1 MSGPKSQ
8 SRPDAE
14 MGPETSKQMHPI
26 SASGERAGEQA
37 GQGMFELKWLVLSGL
52 HFFFSLNFSDFGT
65 CYLIR

>member
-26 SASGERAGEQA
+26 SASCERA

-52 HFFFSLNFSDFGT
+52 RFFFYLDFSDFGT